1 VNVKVRK
8 TESNKCEKYVL
19 FSTKDH
25 DGKREKKRRKSKI
38 KELKKTKQNQATF
51 FIALINMNQIK

>member
-8 TESNKCEKYVL
+8 TESKKCEKYVL

-25 DGKREKKRRKSKI
+25 AGKRDKK
-38 KELKKTKQNQATF
+38 EGN
-51 FIALINMNQIK
+51 